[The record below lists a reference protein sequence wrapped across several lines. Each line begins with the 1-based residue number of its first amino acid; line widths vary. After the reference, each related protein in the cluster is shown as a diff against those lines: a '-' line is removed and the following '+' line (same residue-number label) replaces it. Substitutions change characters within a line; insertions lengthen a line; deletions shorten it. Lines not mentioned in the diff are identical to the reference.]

1 MTLAKKSAK
10 KKLVS
15 KAAPQKKTIEKGIEH
30 LFRMPTEVSEWIERA
45 NSTIQYL
52 RTQVAELKKENV
64 DLKAYR
70 KFAEHRILRSEAE

>member
-45 NSTIQYL
+45 NSTIQHL
-52 RTQVAELKKENV
+52 RGKVERLESENKE
-64 DLKAYR
+64 LKAYQ
-70 KFAEHRILRSEAE
+70 KFAEQRILRSEHE